1 MKNRLFINEK
11 NIKMK
16 KIIILFTAVL
26 CLVSCEDKFL
36 DLQDLDSIT
45 EQVFFDEPV
54 NFVDASNRFYR
65 QLHSNQNT
73 DGSGWAEITDY
84 GTEFSGYLQ
93 DFGQG
98 INNATSTDIYW
109 NNPYTYIREVNILLE
124 KADEFV
130 ANGGSMSD
138 ISETVATAYFFRA
151 YNHFRLLKRFGGV
164 PIVTEVT
171 NVDSEV
177 LFAPRNSR
185 YEVVAQILADL
196 DLAIAG
202 LPTTATGANLGKISS
217 TAATAHKARVLLF
230 EATWEKYV
238 GTSTDG
244 DGSAS
249 GAGSTKPSGY
259 PTVDAMLTSAIQAAK
274 SVMDSGQ
281 YEIWNKNDDPLME
294 NNSYKWLFAIE
305 GSDSNPG
312 GYDKSSNKEFIIQTI
327 LDFDSGNRVGNLFTQ
342 INAGR
347 NAPTQVALD
356 VYSCLDGLPIAKSP
370 QFQGYATQDVQFE
383 NRDRRMWA
391 NYGRQVIPGGSRE
404 IFPISAVN
412 NSNLENGKFKTFNDY
427 RSVNQESANYP
438 HLRYAE
444 ILLTYAE
451 ALVERDGSIS
461 DADLNLSVNLVRD
474 RAAIAPLTNTLATAN
489 NLDMLEEIR
498 RERTVELYMEDN
510 NHWNDIRRW
519 NTAESLLN
527 ADIIGYVIEGSEYE
541 TDITLFDPAIA
552 IFGFDEDYPSGVGP
566 VRALIID
573 PQSNRP
579 FSLKNYLWPLP
590 INEIVLNTNLAQ
602 NPGW

>member
-1 MKNRLFINEK
+1 MKKRLFINEK

-26 CLVSCEDKFL
+26 CLVSCEDEFL
-36 DLQDLDSIT
+36 DLADLDSIT
-45 EQVFFDEPV
+45 EQVYFDEPE
-54 NFVDASNRFYR
+54 NFIDASNRFYR

-73 DGSGWAEITDY
+73 DGSGWAEISDY

-98 INNATSTDIYW
+98 INNATATDIYW
-109 NNPYTYIREVNILLE
+109 NNPYTYLREINILIQ
-124 KADEFV
+124 KADEYV
-130 ANGGSMSD
+130 ENGGSMSD
-138 ISETVATAYFFRA
+138 ISETVAAAYYFRA

-171 NVDSEV
+171 NIDSEV

-185 YEVVAQILADL
+185 YEVVEQILADL

-202 LPTTATGANLGKISS
+202 LPETATGANLGKISS
-217 TAATAHKARVLLF
+217 VAAMAQKARVLLF
-230 EATWEKYV
+230 EGTWEKYV
-238 GTSTDG
+238 GAATDFE
-244 DGSAS
+244 GS
-249 GAGSTKPSGY
+249 GTGGN
-259 PTVDAMLTSAIQAAK
+259 SAAYISAAVTAAK
-274 SVMDSGQ
+274 SVMDSDQ
-281 YEIWNKNDDPLME
+281 YEIWNKNSDPIME

-305 GSDSNPG
+305 GADSNPG

-327 LDFDSGNRVGNLFTQ
+327 LDFESGNRVGNLFTQ
-342 INAGR
+342 INASR
-347 NAPTQVALD
+347 NAPTQLALD
-356 VYSCLDGLPIAKSP
+356 TYSSIDGLPIAKSP
-370 QFQGYATQDVQFE
+370 LFQGYATQDVQFID
-383 NRDRRMWA
+383 RDRRMWA

-404 IFPISAVN
+404 IFPITAVN
-412 NSNLENGKFKTFNDY
+412 NSNLENGKFKTWNDY

-461 DADLNLSVNLVRD
+461 DGDLDLSVNLVRD
-474 RAAIAPLTNTLATAN
+474 RAGIAPLTNALVAAN

-519 NTAESLLN
+519 NTAVSLLN
-527 ADIIGYVIEGSEYE
+527 TDIIGYVIEGTEYD

-573 PQSNRP
+573 PISNRP
-579 FSLKNYLWPLP
+579 FALKNYLWPLP
-590 INEIVLNTNLAQ
+590 IEELVLNENLVQ